1 MRNIFTSMDLLP
13 IIQSCVLC
21 CGSRSTV
28 VLGEGC
34 LACRCEIDSPIP
46 TAPCPRRLR
55 SGAYNLETYDS
66 QSQLSTHL
74 QNWLCLSPGNRTND
88 DAGLCAKAGLAP
100 FHTARFGILPR
111 RRYHDDAHF
120 ENEGRKIAWEIHDVD
135 ELIAAKK
142 NTTKSRK
149 KGKR

>member
-111 RRYHDDAHF
+111 RRYHQRRISGISALSLYSMLPSSCF
-120 ENEGRKIAWEIHDVD
+120 ICIKTA
-135 ELIAAKK
+135 L
-142 NTTKSRK
+142 S
-149 KGKR
+149 